1 MVEHF
6 IKDMKIALDEAEKM
20 NLVLPSLALTKQL
33 YQAIKA
39 QGMGRNGTQALVK
52 AIEVLSNTEIL

>member
-1 MVEHF
+1 
-6 IKDMKIALDEAEKM
+6 MKIALDEAEKM